1 MNLLTIL
8 TNGLWAGLFAGGLS
22 LLFTA
27 PLQCVPSAL
36 LCGFAGCCV
45 RDVLMSG
52 GLTQNW
58 STVIAAA
65 VVVLVGVAMIP
76 RHVVSPVILVA
87 GVLPLGAAVAMFNAI
102 IELMKLSSLSG
113 EALRKSSV
121 ALSANVGKAFTTSL
135 AIAVGLGIGMAII
148 RLLHNPHTFQKP
160 SRKEQL

>member
-76 RHVVSPVILVA
+76 RHVVSPVILVCTP
-87 GVLPLGAAVAMFNAI
+87 VSFRSVPL
-102 IELMKLSSLSG
+102 
-113 EALRKSSV
+113 
-121 ALSANVGKAFTTSL
+121 
-135 AIAVGLGIGMAII
+135 
-148 RLLHNPHTFQKP
+148 
-160 SRKEQL
+160 